1 MLQTGV
7 SSGEPSLAKSVAH
20 ADARNS
26 LMEKENQKAR
36 DDARKEYNDAVRSLA
51 AFLKK
56 RDPRFLNSTSSDP
69 LRLQQLQRQ
78 KLQKSLRDAAVKAA
92 KDREA
97 NAKAYVEQSWQKA
110 HRGNVAYSDESEEE
124 PEEDAGDPEGDDD
137 VNDGA
142 DVADDANVADEDGF
156 EAEDWFCPACDK
168 DFASQGAW
176 DNHARSRKHQQNM
189 KRVQREMREEDS
201 DLNISQRL
209 REDLSVQT
217 SAATSQADDSDDVVV
232 RLGSRAARK
241 AQKRAIRDIIG
252 DADAEQPGVAPTA
265 KAEHSAGSLETV
277 AAELDDA
284 NGDSPA
290 AVDAAAE
297 EADVDADS
305 ATAAAAPTI
314 SKKDKRRAKEA
325 AKKAAAQVA
334 VSEVGPVSQK
344 TASTH
349 APVSDMQRLQYQLHF
364 ADQAVRAYQRD
375 RPCEGGRE
383 DGQSEGW

>member
-1 MLQTGV
+1 MRSTCTVCRMLQTGV
-7 SSGEPSLAKSVAH
+7 SSGEPSLANNVAH
-20 ADARNS
+20 ADRRNS

-69 LRLQQLQRQ
+69 LRLQQLRRQ

-124 PEEDAGDPEGDDD
+124 SEEDAGEPEADDD
-137 VNDGA
+137 VKGDA
-142 DVADDANVADEDGF
+142 DVADEANVADEDGF

-232 RLGSRAARK
+232 KLGSRAARK
-241 AQKRAIRDIIG
+241 AQKRAIRGIIG
-252 DADAEQPGVAPTA
+252 EADADQPGGPPR
-265 KAEHSAGSLETV
+265 AETELPAASPKST
-277 AAELDDA
+277 AAELDDTNA
-284 NGDSPA
+284 DAPA
-290 AVDAAAE
+290 HVETSAEEVDAH
-297 EADVDADS
+297 ADN
-305 ATAAAAPTI
+305 ATMAAAPTI

-325 AKKAAAQVA
+325 AKKAAGQVA
-334 VSEVGPVSQK
+334 VSEVSLV
-344 TASTH
+344 
-349 APVSDMQRLQYQLHF
+349 
-364 ADQAVRAYQRD
+364 
-375 RPCEGGRE
+375 C
-383 DGQSEGW
+383 